1 MLFQIGFASFADLD
15 PGRATGLKDASRLR
29 SIDRIRLSPGDA
41 TAAPQGRI
49 GSRNGR
55 NEGFGVGMG
64 RPAADRLAGA
74 GLDNPAA
81 IHDGDPVAHVTDDPE
96 VMGDEQVGQ
105 GELLLERL
113 QEIEDLRLDRD
124 VEGGH
129 GLIGDDQ
136 PGPEDEGAGDP
147 DPLSLAA
154 AEFMGYR
161 DICSSF
167 RPTTSISSRVRRSL
181 SGRFHSG

>member
-55 NEGFGVGMG
+55 NEGFGVRMG
-64 RPAADRLAGA
+64 RLAADRFAGA

-113 QEIEDLRLDRD
+113 RRLRICAWIETSR
-124 VEGGH
+124 
-129 GLIGDDQ
+129 
-136 PGPEDEGAGDP
+136 EDTGSSAMI
-147 DPLSLAA
+147 SL
-154 AEFMGYR
+154 G
-161 DICSSF
+161 
-167 RPTTSISSRVRRSL
+167 RRMRARAIPIL
-181 SGRFHSG
+181 CLCRR